1 MGKLKI
7 FFKSKTWRIIFGAI
21 KLIIAIPIFN
31 YCLFC
36 FYLYFFSPLKTKFDL
51 AAGPQGSYYSAYML
65 DYLIK
70 TNPKN
75 EKILWESSVAYNK
88 RGENEEGMR
97 RLDKVIEMNPKDY
110 LGYAGWIKQLRFKDY
125 ENALKDF
132 HQLDK
137 LSNTV
142 EYTWGENIYFLMGI
156 CHQGLRNNDS
166 AIVYYDKFVTSEKN
180 PANIYP
186 RMYTYR
192 GKIEADKKNY
202 PKAIKFYNK
211 TISLDKNIAEAYYYK
226 AETYR
231 QLNKLDSAKINY
243 HKSLELIKNGYKD
256 QDPYD
261 EKFLE
266 IYSSEINTILNNIS
280 Q

>member
-1 MGKLKI
+1 MEKFRT
-7 FFKSKTWRIIFGAI
+7 FFKSKTWRIIWGTL
-21 KLIIAIPIFN
+21 KLLIAIPIF
-31 YCLFC
+31 CLC
-36 FYLYFFSPLKTKFDL
+36 CLLIYQAFFSSTETKFKL
-51 AAGPQGSYYSAYML
+51 AAGPQGDYYSAYML

-97 RLDKVIEMNPKDY
+97 RLNKVIEMNPRDY
-110 LGYAGWIKQLRFKDY
+110 LGYSGWLKQLRFKDY
-125 ENALKDF
+125 DNALKDF

-137 LSNTV
+137 LSNTT
-142 EYTWGENIYFLMGI
+142 EYPWGENIYYQMGI
-156 CHQGLRNNDS
+156 CHQGLGNYDS
-166 AIVYYDKFVTSEKN
+166 AIVYYDKFIASEKN
-180 PANIYP
+180 PDNIYP

-192 GKIEADKKNY
+192 GKIEADRKNY
-202 PKAIKFYNK
+202 AKALDFYNK

-231 QLNKLDSAKINY
+231 ITNQKDSAKINY
-243 HKSLELIKNGYKD
+243 NKSLDLINKGYKD
-256 QDPYD
+256 QDSYD

-266 IYSSEINTILNNIS
+266 IYALEIQDKLKKL
-280 Q
+280 